1 MYILKSLIFFSSSI
15 STSRRSQ
22 LAEIF
27 ISPSLGLKSAH
38 MFSEW
43 YEPSFKSE
51 VPVKLSDSVTVS
63 GAQDRFLGVFLL
75 FFSFWCLFEL
85 KNWRNRS
92 LHWWNL
98 SIYITN
104 FNITNCEVKFTSL
117 GRFSIIVKESLP
129 SFWRNWEIH
138 LTHYSLTTGSLGN
151 VNNCIPDLLRSLSRV
166 EFLPNGI
173 QQSLHCQLHQVH

>member
-51 VPVKLSDSVTVS
+51 VPVKLSDSITVS

-98 SIYITN
+98 SIYTTN

-129 SFWRNWEIH
+129 F
-138 LTHYSLTTGSLGN
+138 GN